1 MGAGG
6 ERTVSL
12 LHPVQMPERAI
23 QRVKA
28 HGMRW
33 KTVADFAPTLP
44 QLELELLR
52 RPEEMP
58 DERVIK
64 DSTTRSVFRI
74 DDPVAP
80 GGPGLY
86 VKRYKFRDLFDR
98 LRYMIAP
105 SKPVREWRICRAL
118 QAADIPTCD
127 VLAIAVRRGRG
138 LPCEGFLVSREIRG
152 TVHLKEFA
160 RREWAARPREF
171 RRELV
176 VELATLTAEL
186 AEAGFYHTD
195 YHAENL
201 LVRPEAPPGSRL
213 VVTDLHAIR
222 RRRVRRG
229 HMVKMLAM
237 LQGSVPEKEVGLRPR
252 LLFLRA
258 LLRRWGGTADGRSK
272 EWARAVAEA
281 VRAHERRHLRSRT
294 KRCLKESSLFTR
306 EKTSHF
312 VIHRRRD
319 FPLGAALSAVDTHR
333 GALSGGTPQVEVCR
347 NGRRTEVSLCPCES
361 VPPRT
366 LNQPAKA
373 DEVLP
378 GTVCVKAYRRDTL
391 PERLKDSLRF
401 RSRARGAWFA
411 ARGFHVRGLPAA
423 QPLALLE
430 SRHKLRG
437 EPDYLI
443 TEELPNEGGLVDFI
457 RAHEPD
463 ATERRRLGR
472 GVADLLLSLDRQEVY
487 HPDTKPTN
495 VLVHRAED
503 GPELYLI
510 DLERVRFG
518 RPMSRKEWVKCLAR
532 VNAQLPQ
539 SVSLLERLR
548 CLRRCARG
556 RWDAGERREIA
567 ERVHQLSLQRGG
579 PSPARGTSA
588 SQDT

>member
-1 MGAGG
+1 M
-6 ERTVSL
+6 T
-12 LHPVQMPERAI
+12 
-23 QRVKA
+23 
-28 HGMRW
+28 W
-33 KTVADFAPTLP
+33 KSVADFAPMVP
-44 QLELELLR
+44 QLDLEPLR

-58 DERVIK
+58 DDRTIK

-98 LRYMIAP
+98 LRYTLAP
-105 SKPVREWRICRAL
+105 SKPAREWRICRAL

-127 VLAIAVRRGRG
+127 VLAIAVRRRRG
-138 LPCEGFLVSREIRG
+138 LPCEGFLVSREITG

-160 RREWAARPREF
+160 RQQWPARPRKF
-171 RRELV
+171 RRELAA
-176 VELATLTAEL
+176 ELASLTAEL
-186 AEAGFYHTD
+186 AEGGFHHTD

-213 VVTDLHAIR
+213 VVTDLHAMR
-222 RRRVRRG
+222 RRRVRRR

-237 LQGSVPEKEVGLRPR
+237 LHGSVPEQVGLRAR
-252 LLFLRA
+252 VRYLRA
-258 LLRRWGGTADGRSK
+258 FLQRWGGDSRGRSTA
-272 EWARAVAEA
+272 WARAVAEA
-281 VRAHERRHLRSRT
+281 ATAHERRHLRSRT

-306 EKTSHF
+306 AKTSDF
-312 VIHRRRD
+312 VVHRRRD

-333 GALSGGTPQVEVCR
+333 EALSGRAPQVEVCR
-347 NGRRTEVSLCPCES
+347 AGRRTEVSLCTCES

-366 LNQPAKA
+366 LNQPA
-373 DEVLP
+373 DPEDVLP
-378 GTVCVKAYRRDTL
+378 GTVCVKAFRRDTL
-391 PERLKDSLRF
+391 PERLKDVLRP

-437 EPDYLI
+437 DPDYLI

-457 RAHEPD
+457 RSHEPD

-472 GVADLLLSLDRQEVY
+472 AVADLLLSLDRQEVY

-495 VLVHRAED
+495 ILVHRGED
-503 GPELYLI
+503 GLELYLI

-518 RPMSRKEWVKCLAR
+518 RPMSRKEWTKCLAR
-532 VNAQLPQ
+532 INAQLPQ
-539 SVSLLERLR
+539 SVSLLERVR

-567 ERVHQLSLQRGG
+567 QRVHQLSLQRGG
-579 PSPARGTSA
+579 PSPASNTPA